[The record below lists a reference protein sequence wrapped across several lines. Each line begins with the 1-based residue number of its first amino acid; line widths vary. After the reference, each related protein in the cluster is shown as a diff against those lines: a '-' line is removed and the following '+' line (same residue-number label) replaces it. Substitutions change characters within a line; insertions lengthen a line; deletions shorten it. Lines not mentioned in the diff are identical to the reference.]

1 MGEFGLLY
9 GLDKAQKAHK
19 AHTRAKMLFTF
30 SCSFIGCSVSGSET
44 HPSSS
49 CTVWVASDTFF
60 SQFTCTCTSTVLVGA
75 ARGLSVC
82 VATVAIRRCLTL
94 YTTFSVAL
102 LISFCSSLLRRSVSI
117 LVWIWFYWALVFR
130 ALAASMVAFS
140 VQLAQ
145 KFELCSPQH
154 PRSYVLVV
162 RIFLRLRAPHAR
174 RGRAAQSLLSAV
186 VAFSYP
192 LLLRVLV
199 LRLPSMG

>member
-1 MGEFGLLY
+1 MLLT
-9 GLDKAQKAHK
+9 LA
-19 AHTRAKMLFTF
+19 
-30 SCSFIGCSVSGSET
+30 CSFIGCSVSGSET

-49 CTVWVASDTFF
+49 CTVWVATDTFF
-60 SQFTCTCTSTVLVGA
+60 SQFTCTSTSTVLVRA

-82 VATVAIRRCLTL
+82 VAIVAIRRCLTL

-140 VQLAQ
+140 VQLAH

-162 RIFLRLRAPHAR
+162 RMILRLRAPHAR

>member
-1 MGEFGLLY
+1 
-9 GLDKAQKAHK
+9 
-19 AHTRAKMLFTF
+19 MLFTF
-30 SCSFIGCSVSGSET
+30 SCLFIGCSVSGSET

-60 SQFTCTCTSTVLVGA
+60 SQFTCTSTVLVGA

-82 VATVAIRRCLTL
+82 VATLAVRRCLTL

-102 LISFCSSLLRRSVSI
+102 SISFCSSLLRRSVSI
-117 LVWIWFYWALVFR
+117 LVWIWFYWAFVFR

-140 VQLAQ
+140 VQLAH

>member
-1 MGEFGLLY
+1 
-9 GLDKAQKAHK
+9 
-19 AHTRAKMLFTF
+19 MLFTF
-30 SCSFIGCSVSGSET
+30 SCLFIGCSVSGSET
-44 HPSSS
+44 HPLSS

-82 VATVAIRRCLTL
+82 VATVAVRRCLTL
-94 YTTFSVAL
+94 YATFSVAL
-102 LISFCSSLLRRSVSI
+102 VISFCSSLLRRSVSI
-117 LVWIWFYWALVFR
+117 LVWIWFYWAFVFR
-130 ALAASMVAFS
+130 ALAASMVCFFS
-140 VQLAQ
+140 VQLAYRL
-145 KFELCSPQH
+145 ELCSPQH

-162 RIFLRLRAPHAR
+162 RMILRLRAPHAR